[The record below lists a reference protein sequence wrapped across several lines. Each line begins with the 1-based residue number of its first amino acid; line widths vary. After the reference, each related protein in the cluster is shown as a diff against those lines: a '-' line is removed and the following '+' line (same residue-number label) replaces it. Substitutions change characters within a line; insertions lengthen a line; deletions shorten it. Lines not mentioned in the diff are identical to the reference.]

1 MTHGSSMPGEPVF
14 ILDAPH
20 YHRVRPG
27 KRHQFRGLALAIPD
41 GSGARVIRTV
51 VVRESGTVCLE
62 AAVDRESEDVAR
74 ILPSIA
80 GAGRCRFAFIL
91 SVDAATYTLHGRFEE
106 GAEVPLF
113 VFDTAGAPDARVMLD
128 GAGALPVPPA
138 SLLTRTQGGDDAEA
152 YRDSII
158 SAHHMLRTLLTSSG
172 VDPARVGRV
181 LDIGCGTGRL
191 LAGWHLDDRSRELT
205 GVDID
210 RECMAWTAA
219 HLPGVAQWHASDIRP
234 PLPFSSGSFDLV
246 QLASVFTHLSIEL
259 QEAWVRELARL
270 ARPGGAVVVTLHGE
284 PYAWILDDAQR
295 RRLATGGHVEQPAGE
310 EGSGGYRA
318 FHEPGFARQLFRQS
332 FSRVDFYPRGQPAFP
347 PRQFP
352 MASLQDVYILHV

>member
-1 MTHGSSMPGEPVF
+1 MPGEPVF

-27 KRHQFRGLALAIPD
+27 ERHQFRGLALAMPD
-41 GSGARVIRTV
+41 GAGARVIRTL
-51 VVRESGTVCLE
+51 VVRESGAVCLE

-74 ILPSIA
+74 ILTSVA
-80 GAGRCRFAFIL
+80 AAARCRFAFTL
-91 SVDAATYTLHGRFEE
+91 SVDAAIYTLHGRFDD
-106 GAEVPLF
+106 GVEVPLF
-113 VFDTAGAPDARVMLD
+113 VFDTDGAPDARVMLD
-128 GAGALPVPPA
+128 SAGALPVPPA
-138 SLLTRTQGGDDAEA
+138 RLLTRTQGGDDAEA

-158 SAHHMLRTLLTSSG
+158 SAHYMLRTLLTSSG
-172 VDPARVGRV
+172 FDPARVRRV

-191 LAGWHLDDRSRELT
+191 LAGWHLDDGSRQLT

-210 RECMAWTAA
+210 RECIAWTAA
-219 HLPGVAQWHASDIRP
+219 HLPGVAQWHASDILP

-246 QLASVFTHLSIEL
+246 HVVSVFTHLSIER

-284 PYAWILDDAQR
+284 PYAWILEEAQR
-295 RRLATGGHVEQPAGE
+295 RGLAAAGHVEQPLGE
-310 EGSGGYRA
+310 EGSSGFGA
-318 FHEPGFARQLFRQS
+318 FHEPGFARQLFGQY
-332 FSRVDFYPRGQPAFP
+332 FSRVDFYARGQPAFP